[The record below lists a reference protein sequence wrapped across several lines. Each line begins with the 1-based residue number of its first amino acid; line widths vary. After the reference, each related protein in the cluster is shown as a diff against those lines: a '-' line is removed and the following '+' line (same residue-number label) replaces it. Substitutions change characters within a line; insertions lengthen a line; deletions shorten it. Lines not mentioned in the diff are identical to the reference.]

1 MDGKI
6 QNVQKD
12 TTYEA
17 RYTQKQIQYTV
28 TVTKGKID
36 GEEETSVKK
45 DANSR
50 VTVIANTPEQ
60 GKQFAGWKYTNGDS
74 IISYDETYTFILKAD
89 TTIEAT
95 YSELP
100 VEKQPTVSI
109 DPNPV
114 QIDQSEGLYK
124 LRFIIRSEIPESED
138 FTPIKCGAVYKK
150 ENVNNQDDLFI
161 GASGVSDLG
170 KTNID
175 NQYVLTVNLGNM
187 VNEQT
192 ASIRGYLIYMKN
204 GETYTIYTDMI
215 KGTVKVK

>member
-1 MDGKI
+1 M
-6 QNVQKD
+6 
-12 TTYEA
+12 
-17 RYTQKQIQYTV
+17 

-36 GEEETSVKK
+36 GEEETNVKK

-74 IISYDETYTFILKAD
+74 IISYNATYTFTLKAD
-89 TTIEAT
+89 TSIEAT

-124 LRFIIRSEIPESED
+124 LQMMVVTRQLNV
-138 FTPIKCGAVYKK
+138 GLWQKK
-150 ENVNNQDDLFI
+150 Q
-161 GASGVSDLG
+161 
-170 KTNID
+170 
-175 NQYVLTVNLGNM
+175 M
-187 VNEQT
+187 
-192 ASIRGYLIYMKN
+192 
-204 GETYTIYTDMI
+204 
-215 KGTVKVK
+215 